1 MSLRKIPLSVGPA
14 EYGGQTGGHDVLA
27 VVQTSSHD
35 HSQVHLGSANGTT
48 LQFRPLP
55 YALPE

>member
-1 MSLRKIPLSVGPA
+1 MWSACRKPLTDNG
-14 EYGGQTGGHDVLA
+14 LA

-48 LQFRPLP
+48 LQFHPLP